1 MSQEMLNSRRG
12 DIIMRYFKV
21 DFIAT
26 FNNMMYSKHVLGT
39 SRRKKNEEEEEE
51 EEGKTNIRSD

>member
-1 MSQEMLNSRRG
+1 
-12 DIIMRYFKV
+12 MRYFKV